1 MSAALGVR
9 EMTHVEVKMEER
21 EDDGGRRTCTGPRG
35 GLSSQRPV
43 LLPCRVRE
51 A

>member
-21 EDDGGRRTCTGPRG
+21 EDDGGRRTMYWPKRR
-35 GLSSQRPV
+35 S
-43 LLPCRVRE
+43 
-51 A
+51 